1 MLSISSLFAPL
12 AISQLALL
20 GLLLLFNYR
29 GLLARLLAFFCLC
42 LVAYVLLTMNLFNDS
57 VSGTFVLGR
66 LATLSPFVI
75 WLIAYLL
82 FVDEGKIKPVI
93 WISIACFV
101 VARATGQLLQIF
113 TPEVA
118 DSGFHFVLTQLL
130 PQLAMLAFSVHA
142 VLLGLQGYADD
153 LVIQRRQFRVSF
165 VICMGAV
172 VVAVVGISMLTGL
185 QNYYGLN
192 LIAGLDNISSDV
204 YNFYLFAVSLFFN
217 LRAFRLSEEALT
229 LIPQHAAQNLPAQTA
244 SSNAKAIDPAIVE
257 KLESLML
264 DERLYA
270 QPGLTIADLAE
281 RLSMQEYKLRRL
293 INQSMQYRNFNQFLN
308 NYRIEAASSQ
318 LRQSDDPVSSIA
330 LGVGY
335 SSLSVFNK
343 AFKDRFSMTPTEYRS
358 AGAGGA
364 AFSDDPKVSPL
375 APRITQSRAKTH

>member
-20 GLLLLFNYR
+20 GLLLAINYR

-42 LVAYVLLTMNLFNDS
+42 LVAYVLLTMDIFDS
-57 VSGTFVLGR
+57 NTAGSFVLGR
-66 LATLSPFVI
+66 LATFSPFLI

-82 FVDEGKIKPVI
+82 FVDEGRIKPVI
-93 WISIACFV
+93 WISIACFFL
-101 VARATGQLLQIF
+101 ARAIGQLLAIF
-113 TPEVA
+113 APEITSNGV
-118 DSGFHFVLTQLL
+118 FYMLTQVL
-130 PQLAMLAFSVHA
+130 PQLAMLAFSAHA
-142 VLLGLQGYADD
+142 ILLGLQGYGDD
-153 LVIQRRQFRVSF
+153 LVVQRRQFRVLF

-172 VVAVVGISMLTGL
+172 VVAVVGIGTITGL
-185 QNYYGLN
+185 QEFYGFN
-192 LIAGLDNISSDV
+192 LIAGLDYISPDV

-229 LIPQHAAQNLPAQTA
+229 LIPQHAEQYSPTQSGNN
-244 SSNAKAIDPAIVE
+244 NAKAVDPAIIERLEFLMVE
-257 KLESLML
+257 EK
-264 DERLYA
+264 LYA

-318 LRQSDDPVSSIA
+318 LLQSEDPVSSIA

-343 AFKDRFSMTPTEYRS
+343 AFKDRFNMTPTEYRNS
-358 AGAGGA
+358 HPGEAG
-364 AFSDDPKVSPL
+364 FSNDPKVSSL
-375 APRITQSRAKTH
+375 AQRMAQSRAKPH